1 MQIVISGKNIKV
13 TDSLREYVE
22 NKIGR
27 IKRYFDHVIEIDVN
41 LSVQK
46 TKSKEERCIIE
57 VTLWANGISLRG
69 EETQSDLYAAIDM
82 VTDKLEKQIKRY
94 KERIKSRHHKK
105 HGHDVEAVDTSSHRP
120 VIDSIVEVD
129 EEFTEP
135 KIIKSRGFAMKPM
148 SVEEAAEQLA
158 ILDQNFVVFT
168 NAKTNRVNV
177 LYRRADGNFGLIEP
191 NY

>member
-27 IKRYFDHVIEIDVN
+27 IKKYFDHVIEIDVN

-57 VTLWANGISLRG
+57 VTLWANGVSLRG
-69 EETQSDLYAAIDM
+69 EETQGDLYAAIDM
-82 VTDKLEKQIKRY
+82 VADKLEKQIKRY
-94 KERIKSRHHKK
+94 KERIKSRHKK
-105 HGHDVEAVDTSSHRP
+105 HGHEGEVLPIITDRTVT
-120 VIDSIVEVD
+120 DSIVEVD

-158 ILDQNFVVFT
+158 MLDQNFVVFT